1 MLRNA
6 NKGHEN
12 QDMQLKNAARATV
25 VRGNFGIKSFYSKIG
40 GHVLTPKF
48 GLGWEL
54 PEVKIRRGKPKY
66 STKLANRVIN
76 GIN

>member
-12 QDMQLKNAARATV
+12 QDMQLRNAARATV
-25 VRGNFGIKSFYSKIG
+25 MRDNFGIKSFYPKIR

-48 GLGWEL
+48 GSGWEF

-66 STKLANRVIN
+66 STKSANRVIN
-76 GIN
+76 EIN